1 MSEPSAPGQPNP
13 GHPPPAPGKPGRA
26 KTVRLDK
33 WLQVA
38 RAFKTRTQ
46 ATHACALG
54 RVRVNGNLAK
64 PHRPIAVEDVV
75 EIEQRDWTRLLVI
88 KALADKP
95 PRKEDAKLLFEDKS
109 PPRPE
114 LDPLERLMRRAP
126 VARERGAGRPTKR
139 DRREIEK
146 LTGE

>member
-1 MSEPSAPGQPNP
+1 MSEQPAPA
-13 GHPPPAPGKPGRA
+13 HPAASRPPAAPGKS
-26 KTVRLDK
+26 VRLDK

-54 RVRVNGNLAK
+54 RVRVNGNAAK
-64 PHRPIAVEDVV
+64 PHRAVALEDVI
-75 EIEQRDWTRLLVI
+75 EIDQRDWTRVLVV
-88 KALADKP
+88 KVLADKP
-95 PRKEDAKLLFEDKS
+95 LRKEDAKLLFEDRS

-126 VARERGAGRPTKR
+126 VVRERGTGRPTKR